1 MKVFENI
8 TIENISVNEQGLI
21 ELLIETELTEQTNY
35 SLISVSGVDGSI
47 DFTTSLDTS
56 VGIFTNRDTTSNI
69 SQVEV
74 L

>member
-21 ELLIETELTEQTNY
+21 ELLTETELTEQTNY
-35 SLISVSGVDGSI
+35 SLISVSGVEGNI

-56 VGIFTNRDTTSNI
+56 VGIFTNQDTTSNI
-69 SQVEV
+69 SEVEV